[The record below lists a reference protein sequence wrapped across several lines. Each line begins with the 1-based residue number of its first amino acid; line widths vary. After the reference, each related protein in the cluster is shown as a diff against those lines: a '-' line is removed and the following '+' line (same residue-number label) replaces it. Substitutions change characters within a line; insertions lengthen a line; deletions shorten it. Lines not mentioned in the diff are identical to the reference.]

1 MSAAREIIV
10 TLSLAA
16 SLLGAAL
23 FMLWLLK
30 STLLRLV
37 LAALAG
43 FMTYLLARSALTL
56 AGRDSLASS
65 LYFRVFGVAPR
76 IAHAFDSDYTGEEG
90 LVLKMP
96 WVGIWIDRLIVI
108 GFWTLLFGTL
118 YVYAVSRLRPNDLT
132 RRRS

>member
-1 MSAAREIIV
+1 VSATREIIV
-10 TLSLAA
+10 ILSLAA
-16 SLLGAAL
+16 FLLGAAL
-23 FMLWLLK
+23 FMFWRLK
-30 STLLRLV
+30 SALLRLV

-96 WVGIWIDRLIVI
+96 WVGIWIDRLVVI
-108 GFWTLLFGTL
+108 GFWTLLFGML
-118 YVYAVSRLRPNDLT
+118 YFYAVSRVRPNDLT
-132 RRRS
+132 NR

>member
-1 MSAAREIIV
+1 MSATREIIV
-10 TLSLAA
+10 ILSLAA
-16 SLLGAAL
+16 FLLGAAL
-23 FMLWLLK
+23 FMLWRLK
-30 STLLRLV
+30 SALLRLV

-43 FMTYLLARSALTL
+43 FMTYLLAGSALTL
-56 AGRDSLASS
+56 AARDSLASS